1 MSTHREKPKISRAKT
16 NKFCRS
22 SWRNTTLFWSINS
35 EWNGQVVMPSIN
47 GKNQKLVNKV
57 TSSSVKTIFFDR
69 VTVKKLC
76 FALRKTLWLYLLIT
90 QLVVGFIWKHVYFW
104 TIIKELNVDFHLSHQ
119 DDNNSYKC
127 INKKVIKI
135 R

>member
-1 MSTHREKPKISRAKT
+1 
-16 NKFCRS
+16 
-22 SWRNTTLFWSINS
+22 
-35 EWNGQVVMPSIN
+35 MPPIN

-90 QLVVGFIWKHVYFW
+90 QLLVGFIWKHVYFL
-104 TIIKELNVDFHLSHQ
+104 TIIKELNADFHLSHQ